1 MHQHRR
7 YSLQNSVFEGHSW
20 TFNAQR
26 GQYYYHQFAKE
37 QPDLNYRNPAVI
49 TEMSNVLTFWLDQG
63 ADGFRV
69 DAINHMFE
77 DEQLRDEPV
86 NEGVTDNT
94 RYAYTQ
100 KIYTKDLV
108 MECALAVGE
117 SQYFTR
123 ANVCVD
129 SRKRTVWC
137 TIGVTSWT
145 STRLRRA
152 AIRAS

>member
-1 MHQHRR
+1 M
-7 YSLQNSVFEGHSW
+7 FEGHSW

-37 QPDLNYRNPAVI
+37 QPDLNYRNPEVI
-49 TEMSNVLTFWLDQG
+49 AEMNNVLNFWLEKG

-77 DEQLRDEPV
+77 DELLRDEPV
-86 NEGVTDNT
+86 NEWETDNT

-108 MECALAVGE
+108 MDRFLDVIEF
-117 SQYFTR
+117 QY
-123 ANVCVD
+123 
-129 SRKRTVWC
+129 
-137 TIGVTSWT
+137 
-145 STRLRRA
+145 
-152 AIRAS
+152 